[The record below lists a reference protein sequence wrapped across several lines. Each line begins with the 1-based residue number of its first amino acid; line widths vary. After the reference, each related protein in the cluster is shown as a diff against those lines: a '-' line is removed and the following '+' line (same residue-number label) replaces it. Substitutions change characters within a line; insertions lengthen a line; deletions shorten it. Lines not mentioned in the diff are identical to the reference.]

1 MTRGFVLGKFMP
13 PHAGHVSLCEAA
25 ARMVDQLTILVCWL
39 PDDPVP
45 GEARLAWMRELFPR
59 ARVIGH
65 GEIVPQMP
73 NDSAEFWPIW
83 TRIVREAHPEPID
96 FVFAGEEYG
105 ADLAAHVGGEFVP
118 LGGRIIA
125 SDRTGP
131 GGVSGTAIRTDLAGN
146 WRWLPA
152 PVRRDMVSVVS
163 LHGIESTGKSTL
175 AAILAEEL
183 GTIWV
188 PEYGRSHCQ
197 VHGTDLD
204 ERDLETIAAAQ
215 DAMIAAARP
224 WSGPVLLT
232 DTDWLMT
239 RAWHEMML
247 GKPMAGPAFP
257 LADLYLLL
265 EPDQPWVDDGLRLYG
280 ANEERM
286 RFHRLCVAE
295 LDRAGANHVTIGG
308 SWAERRAQALAAISQ
323 LQAATAPSLRS
334 AETSLG
340 E

>member
-13 PHAGHVSLCEAA
+13 PHAGHVALCEAA
-25 ARMVDQLTILVCWL
+25 ARMVDTLTILVCWL
-39 PDDPVP
+39 PDDPIP
-45 GEARLAWMRELFPR
+45 GEQRLAWMRELFPA
-59 ARVIGH
+59 ARVLGH
-65 GEIVPQMP
+65 GEVVPQLP
-73 NDSAEFWPIW
+73 EDSPEFWPIW
-83 TRIVREAHPEPID
+83 RRIVREAHPEPID
-96 FVFAGEEYG
+96 RLFAGEDYG
-105 ADLAAHVGGEFVP
+105 AELAAQVGGQFVP

-125 SDRTGP
+125 ADQSGP
-131 GGVSGTAIRTDLAGN
+131 GGVSGSAVRANPAAN

-152 PVRRDMVSVVS
+152 PVRRDLVKVVS

-175 AAILAEEL
+175 AAALGQQL

-204 ERDLETIAAAQ
+204 ERGLETIAAAQ

-247 GKPMAGPAFP
+247 GKPMAGPSYA

-265 EPDQPWVDDGLRLYG
+265 EPDQPWIDDGLRLYG
-280 ANEERM
+280 ADKDRV

-295 LDRAGANHVTIGG
+295 LDRAGANYVTIGG
-308 SWAERRAQALAAISQ
+308 SWEERRKQALAAIAG
-323 LQAATAPSLRS
+323 LQAGTAPADVR
-334 AETSLG
+334 AETSAA

>member
-1 MTRGFVLGKFMP
+1 VTHGFVIGKFMP
-13 PHAGHVSLCEAA
+13 PHAGHVSLCVAA
-25 ARMVDQLTILVCWL
+25 ARMVDRLTILVCWL
-39 PDDPVP
+39 PDDPIP
-45 GEARLAWMRELFPR
+45 GETRLAWMRELFPH

-65 GEIVPQMP
+65 SEIVPQMP
-73 NDSAEFWPIW
+73 TESPHFWPIW
-83 TRIVREAHPEPID
+83 RRIVKAAHPEPID

-105 ADLAAHVGGEFVP
+105 AVLAEHVGGQFVP

-125 SDRTGP
+125 ADQSGP
-131 GGVSGTAIRTDLAGN
+131 GGISGSAIRADIAGN

-152 PVRRDMVSVVS
+152 EVRRDLVKVVS

-175 AAILAEEL
+175 AAALADQL

-188 PEYGRSHCQ
+188 PEYGRSHCE
-197 VHGTDLD
+197 VHGTDLH

-215 DAMIAAARP
+215 VGMIAAARS
-224 WSGPVLLT
+224 WSGPVLLS

-247 GKPMAGPAFP
+247 AKPMAGPAYP

-265 EPDQPWVDDGLRLYG
+265 EPDQPWVDDGLRIYG
-280 ANEERM
+280 ADEERI

-295 LDRAGANHVTIGG
+295 LEGVGANYVTIRG
-308 SWAERRAQALAAISQ
+308 SWAQRRDQALAAIVS
-323 LQAATAPSLRS
+323 LQ
-334 AETSLG
+334 TSIGIQARRL
-340 E
+340 